1 VSAYQRATEIVD
13 KLQAEGIS
21 ATLDPRSAT
30 PPCVLVTPP
39 SGTYDLACG
48 FTARWQLQ
56 LLVPGPGN
64 ADAFKALDE
73 LRDQV
78 AGVLEVRE
86 FTFGS
91 YALSPDNPPFP
102 AYRIDFEEAI

>member
-1 VSAYQRATEIVD
+1 
-13 KLQAEGIS
+13 LN
-21 ATLDPRSAT
+21 
-30 PPCVLVTPP
+30 
-39 SGTYDLACG
+39 CG

-56 LLVPGPGN
+56 ALVPGPGN
-64 ADAFKALDE
+64 ADAFKRLDE

-78 AGVLEVRE
+78 TGVIEVRE

-102 AYRIDFEEAI
+102 AYRIDFEEAITWP